1 MRYTREDLLNMGMS
15 EEQVEIFLLKQE
27 EKEKIIVDKVAES
40 PVLKREY
47 TENDITS
54 ISDIVKYTSGTIVRL
69 PDFAD
74 GAEFIAKLKRP
85 SLIGLM
91 KSGKIPNSLL
101 KQSTQLF
108 KSGAAALGK
117 DTSLDDLYDI
127 MDIVIGEALVQPSY
141 KEIKEAGVTLADDQI
156 MAIFSYTQNGVKALE
171 QFR

>member
-1 MRYTREDLLNMGMS
+1 MRYTREQLVDMGMS
-15 EEQVEIFLLKQE
+15 VDQIEAILKAQAEED
-27 EKEKIIVDKVAES
+27 EKAIAEA
-40 PVLKREY
+40 PAPKREY

-74 GAEFIAKLKRP
+74 GALFIAKLKRP

-101 KQSTQLF
+101 KQATQLF
-108 KSGAAALGK
+108 KSGAASLGK

-141 KEIKEAGVTLADDQI
+141 EEIKKAGVTLADDQI